1 MGAEKI
7 PVSLRQVGSR
17 NATTWD
23 AKEKSKHVAIGA
35 LTAACIVS
43 AAPLDGAMAQ
53 SGDRPLPAL
62 TVEAPANVKKKK
74 PRTVRRASPAQA
86 SPASS
91 ESAGNSQSSSTSTA
105 PADANPYAVPGAPYN
120 AQRSASTKL
129 TEPLVNTARTISII
143 PKEVIADK
151 GATSLRELV
160 RTTPGLTLGTGEGG
174 NAFGDRIFIR
184 GFDARN
190 DMYIDGVRESGV
202 TTRETFMAEQ
212 VEIVKGPSG
221 SISGRGTAGGA
232 INVVTKKPTAKNFT
246 NIEVVGG
253 TDNTKRVTGDVNYNL
268 TKDFAV
274 RLNGMYQEADV
285 AGRESVFDNRYG
297 GAIAAQWK
305 PTDTFKLN
313 LDYYHLSLDQ
323 MPDWGVP
330 FDPRTRKPFT
340 ESGLNRNNFY
350 GIPQRDFQKNK
361 QDLGTLALEMKLAP
375 DVVLNSKFRYGVTI
389 TDYVAAKPGTPN
401 LTNVNPALWFV
412 AATPA
417 SRYQRNEMLANQ
429 TDLTAKFDFM
439 SAKHTLVTG
448 AEISQENISQQSY
461 TGLTVECF
469 PNCTG
474 GGTGINVNLW
484 NPNTGIIASTSTPT
498 LTGRPTVTVVDTRAA
513 YILDTINWY
522 DRLILNFGGRVDN
535 SEVSRTPWAA
545 ASYGRQDT
553 MFNWNAG
560 IVYKPL
566 PIASI
571 YAAYATSSTPVGSEL
586 DASGDDY
593 GGLTTANIVFAPE
606 KNTSAEVGTK
616 WELFNKQLLLTAAL
630 FQTEKDNAR
639 ETIGAGAT
647 ARLQDSAAY
656 RVRGVEFGATG
667 NITDRWSV
675 FAGLV
680 LMKSKVTESAIAT
693 SLGQPLANIAHES
706 FNVLTKYKVTD
717 KFTFGG
723 QATYKGKIL
732 GGTLAAVNYSAGT
745 VNVSGVNVA
754 TPAGYNTLPS
764 SWRFDLMAEY
774 EITKNFTAKAQLL
787 NVFDKVIYDAFYR
800 SPTPYVYIAPGRVA
814 YFTLKAKF

>member
-1 MGAEKI
+1 
-7 PVSLRQVGSR
+7 
-17 NATTWD
+17 
-23 AKEKSKHVAIGA
+23 
-35 LTAACIVS
+35 
-43 AAPLDGAMAQ
+43 MAQ

-74 PRTVRRASPAQA
+74 PRAVRRASPAQA